1 MPDEDV
7 KKFIYQEIANAT
19 VKILVANEF
28 RGSGVFISSD
38 YVLTAY
44 HCIGE
49 YPPKITIEARF
60 GERFFNAE
68 LDKAKSLKHP
78 YYDIAVLKIYTKAT
92 HYLPLGTIS
101 TQNVTDEIVA
111 TGYPAG
117 DKPEH
122 DKVGFFFSKISQI
135 RTDNK
140 IQIPDAIKGR
150 GQSGGPIYHHEMKRV
165 IGLAT
170 EGYKLDVI
178 MDVGLATRFDALFQN
193 WPELEIINNK
203 VAKAW
208 DERLLELGGK
218 PINTTSTKKFDCRN
232 VPNVRILYGRTDELE
247 NLSQWIVAD
256 KCRFVTVLGM
266 GGIGKTA
273 PVAKLVE
280 KVKSEFQYVM
290 CRSLYKAPSIEKFLS
305 DAINLF
311 SNSKIKLPNTFDE
324 KLTLLFNYLRSL
336 RCLLVLDNVES
347 IMQSGTY
354 AGQCQIGYEGYA
366 DLIEWVAK
374 SEHQSCL
381 VLTTRE
387 KPKMM
392 LQEGEKYSTR
402 SLQLSGLEESAGQQF
417 FTENDYFKFSEVAQK
432 KIIQCYGGNPQA
444 LHIVLTDIQDWP
456 TVDIFQWL
464 KNIDENLL
472 VFEDIEELLET
483 QFERLSKPEKVVIYW
498 LAINREPVS
507 IFDLKADIV
516 SPKIRRKVHGIVK
529 SLRRRS
535 LIEKVADGFTLQQ
548 IVMDYCTK
556 RLIDKIMAHIN
567 QNRLAIFNRH
577 ALMKATAK
585 DYVKETQIR
594 LILQPIWN
602 SLVNKMEPKG
612 AENYLKQLLYKFQK
626 KSPNKP
632 GYLAGNILNLLCQN
646 NVDLSGYNFSNL
658 KIWQADLQNINLEHV
673 DFAHSDFI
681 SSRISPHVRF
691 KNQAL

>member
-7 KKFIYQEIANAT
+7 KRRIHQEIANAT

-49 YPPKITIEARF
+49 YAPTITIEAR

-78 YYDIAVLKIYTKAT
+78 YYDIAVLKIYKKAT

-101 TQNVTDEIVA
+101 TQNVTDEIMT

-117 DKPEH
+117 NIKDNQEIGIYFGNISRFRGH
-122 DKVGFFFSKISQI
+122 KIE
-135 RTDNK
+135 N
-140 IQIPDAIKGR
+140 DAMKGR
-150 GQSGGPIYHHEMKRV
+150 GHSGGPVYHYKTHRV
-165 IGLAT
+165 IGLVT
-170 EGYKLDVI
+170 EGYKYDV
-178 MDVGLATRFDALFQN
+178 MLNTGLATRFDALFQK
-193 WPELEIINNK
+193 WPELKIINNE
-203 VAKAW
+203 VAQAW
-208 DERLLELGGK
+208 EERLLELGYK
-218 PINTTSTKKFDCRN
+218 VLQPWEKRLPKKFDCRN
-232 VPNVRILYGRTDELE
+232 VPNVRILYGRTEELE
-247 NLSQWIVAD
+247 NLSQWIVTD

-290 CRSLYKAPSIEKFLS
+290 CRSLYKAPPIEKFLS

-311 SNSKIKLPNTFDE
+311 SNFEIKLPNTFDE
-324 KLTLLFNYLRSL
+324 KLTLLFDYLRSL

-354 AGQCQIGYEGYA
+354 AGQYQTGYEGYA
-366 DLIEWVAK
+366 ELIELVAE

-392 LQEGEKYSTR
+392 LREK
-402 SLQLSGLEESAGQQF
+402 SLQLSGLKESAGQQF
-417 FTENDYFKFSEVAQK
+417 FTENDYFKFSEAAQK

-456 TVDIFQWL
+456 TVDIFQWI

-516 SPKIRRKVHGIVK
+516 SPKIRRKVYGIVK

-556 RLIDKIMAHIN
+556 RLIDKIMVHIS

-602 SLVNKMEPKG
+602 SLVNKMGPKG
-612 AENYLKQLLYKFQK
+612 AENQLKQLLYKFQK

-646 NVDLSGYNFSNL
+646 NIDLSGYDFSNL
-658 KIWQADLQNINLEHV
+658 KIWQADLQNINLEPV
-673 DFAHSDFI
+673 DFANSDFI
-681 SSRISPHVRF
+681 SSRISPHVRL